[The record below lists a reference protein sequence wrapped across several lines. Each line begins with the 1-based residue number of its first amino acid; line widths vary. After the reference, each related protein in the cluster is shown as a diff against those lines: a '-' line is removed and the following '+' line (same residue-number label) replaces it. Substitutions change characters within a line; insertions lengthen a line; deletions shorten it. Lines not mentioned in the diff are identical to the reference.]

1 MVGCVAAKFRVEW
14 WEKLGVVKYAVI
26 LFTIPKFKTSIS
38 LFYSIKCNFLLLNT
52 LSANLTNH
60 CFILSSHFQPTPSFS
75 FSFLSISL
83 LFSSHL
89 ISSISFPLPFFSL
102 FIAISSLSL
111 LWPQTLIHYLIPFH
125 FLSNFTTHNLFFFFY
140 WNHYSCILKP
150 HQLQNLSISNT
161 HSTPSSSTIH
171 ILVVASLNFYVNK

>member
-125 FLSNFTTHNLFFFFY
+125 FLSNFTTHNLFFFF
-140 WNHYSCILKP
+140 IE
-150 HQLQNLSISNT
+150 I
-161 HSTPSSSTIH
+161 TIH
-171 ILVVASLNFYVNK
+171 VFWSPTNYKIYRYPILTLPLLPLLFTYWSLHHLTFM